1 MKVTRLEIN
10 GFKSFAERTV
20 VDFPDG
26 LCAVVGPNGC
36 GKSNVVD
43 AIRWVLGEQS
53 AKQLRGHAM
62 EDVIFNGS
70 DGQSPAGMGEVS
82 LVFENQGDV
91 TAPAFA
97 DLSEIMV
104 TRRLYRSGES
114 EYMINRVPCRLKDI
128 HQLFMDTGLG
138 NRDYAIIE
146 QGRVAAFIES
156 KPVERRLWVE
166 EAAGIT
172 RYKNQ
177 KKVSLRKMQAAKD
190 NLDRLQDIIVEVGTQ
205 MARLKRQAKKA
216 ERHQE
221 VRQKIRELDL
231 AISGLEYDQLT
242 NLLQEASAEA
252 EAVGARL
259 LLAQQRLTGLETDQE
274 TLRVRLV
281 AAEQEID
288 AAGARKLEAEGAIQK
303 AENELTLMGR
313 EIQNTKRIIERFSA
327 ERQEHQAKVRQQEKE
342 LAQAQRVVNRSQDR
356 QAEAAAALEQASRR
370 LSEGLAALEGWESAL
385 DQAKTKLVEHLGSVN
400 QHANRL
406 ADLDRAE
413 HDLGRRARQTEQR
426 EEALQGE
433 IDELTLRR
441 DQAAHRSDQLGHQLA
456 EMQQEINRIT
466 QDHQEV
472 KARIK
477 ELTRAEARATR
488 QEHQAAAAV
497 DALGLSLANH
507 DWAQDGVRA
516 VLKAAQNGRLPVEVL
531 GVVADRLKVQPG
543 SEEMVEA
550 ALGDELQALMVKDDR
565 DARRLAAWVE
575 SQGLGRIRLLAL
587 SRLKAGAAAPPL
599 ESTPLGELVQPT
611 SGFEA
616 LWNLLNPVGWCQ
628 EAEAAWS
635 ASAAMRPGQVV
646 VSRSGQRLD
655 RPGAALVGKNDA
667 GSVLARRNQLEQKQ
681 QELTQAQAEREKI
694 LAQLAAAEQELTA
707 LEQELSRL
715 EQKRRECHQ
724 ESAQVRQVLV
734 ESGEALKAK
743 QRQLETLRF
752 DSEDIQEQL
761 ARISDQRQKLAH
773 TLEEL
778 EEQTPELEAHLE
790 RCQQELAQ
798 GRRRLE
804 DDRRAESQARLNEA
818 NLQSEMNAARKDLA
832 RLKEDLA
839 RRGERIEALA
849 AEIDAA
855 GRSVESLEARRN
867 ETQVKLAE
875 LYEDLDRQQEALRQA
890 RELHSRAQ
898 VKSSDLEAALKQAR
912 AELKQAE
919 SESAEIALN
928 QHKLAMQRDQ
938 LAEQVMERCRVDL
951 TTDYQTYR
959 PQGAFDLPSN
969 RERLAKLR
977 NRLHR
982 MGPVNMEA
990 ISEHEVLSERHRFL
1004 TEQREDLSASLEDLR
1019 SAVRKINRT
1028 SRKRFTDTLEE
1039 ANQRLA
1045 EVFPVLFSGGSA
1057 TLTLEEGVDPLDAGL
1072 HIMVELPGKKIRTLE
1087 SLSGGEKALTA
1098 VAVLFALFLIRPA
1111 PFCILDEVDA
1121 PMDEAN
1127 IGRFHDLLSRLSQRS
1142 QIVMITHNRRTMEMV
1157 QMLYGVTM
1165 EQKGVSKLLAVT
1177 LQEGEAMAA

>member
-53 AKQLRGHAM
+53 AKQLRGQSM

-70 DGQSPAGMGEVS
+70 DEQSPAGLGEVS
-82 LVFENQGDV
+82 LVFENQGDIS
-91 TAPAFA
+91 APAFA

-104 TRRLYRSGES
+104 TRRLYRSGDS
-114 EYMINRVPCRLKDI
+114 EYMINRVSCRLKDI

-156 KPVERRLWVE
+156 KPVDRRLWVE

-190 NLDRLQDIIVEVGTQ
+190 NLDRLQDIIVEVETQ
-205 MARLKRQAKKA
+205 MARLQRQAKKA
-216 ERHQE
+216 ERHRE
-221 VRQKIRELDL
+221 VRRRIRDLDL
-231 AISGLEYDQLT
+231 AISSLEYDQLSGR
-242 NLLQEASAEA
+242 LHEAGAEA

-288 AAGARKLEAEGAIQK
+288 AAGSRKLAAEGAIQK

-313 EIQNTKRIIERFSA
+313 EAENTKRIIERFTT
-327 ERQEHQAKVRQQEKE
+327 ERQEHQDKVRQQEKE
-342 LAQAQRVVNRSQDR
+342 LDQAQRVVSRSQAR
-356 QAEAAAALEQASRR
+356 QAEAAEALAQAAARLQEGTAALD
-370 LSEGLAALEGWESAL
+370 GLEADL
-385 DQAKTKLVEHLGSVN
+385 DQAKSSLVEHLGAIN
-400 QHANRL
+400 QNANRL

-413 HDLGRRARQTEQR
+413 HDLGRRARQAQER

-433 IDELTLRR
+433 IDELTLAR
-441 DQAAHRSDQLGHQLA
+441 DEAAGRTDELGHRLA
-456 EMQQEINRIT
+456 KLQQEINS
-466 QDHQEV
+466 
-472 KARIK
+472 
-477 ELTRAEARATR
+477 LTEDRRSAGEKIQQLNSAESEATR
-488 QEHQAAAAV
+488 ELHRAAAAV

-507 DWAQDGVRA
+507 DWAESGVRA
-516 VLKAAQNGRLPVEVL
+516 VLDAAEQGKLPVEVL

-543 SEEMVEA
+543 SEAIVEA
-550 ALGDELQALMVKDDR
+550 ALGSDLQAVMVAGDAE
-565 DARRLAAWVE
+565 ARRLAAWVE
-575 SQGLGRIRLLAL
+575 AQGLGRIRLLAL
-587 SRLKAGAAAPPL
+587 SQLNAGASVPPL
-599 ESTPLGELVQPT
+599 ESTPLGELAQPA
-611 SGFEA
+611 SGFDA
-616 LWNLLNPVGWCQ
+616 LWNLLNPVGWC
-628 EAEAAWS
+628 EDADAAWR
-635 ASAAMRPGQVV
+635 ASATMRPGQSV

-655 RPGAALVGKNDA
+655 RPGGALVGKNEA
-667 GSVLARRNQLEQKQ
+667 GSVLARRNELARMQ
-681 QELTQAQAEREKI
+681 QELDQAQEQRDKLLARLAEAE
-694 LAQLAAAEQELTA
+694 AEQAALDQELTR
-707 LEQELSRL
+707 LDQQRQEL
-715 EQKRRECHQ
+715 HQ
-724 ESAQVRQVLV
+724 EAGQVRQRLV
-734 ESGEALKAK
+734 ESSEALKAK
-743 QRQLETLRF
+743 ERQQEALQF
-752 DSEDIQEQL
+752 DSEDILGEL
-761 ARISDQRQKLAH
+761 ARISDQRRDLAE
-773 TLEEL
+773 TLEG
-778 EEQTPELEAHLE
+778 LEAQTSEVEEHLE
-790 RCQQELAQ
+790 SCKQQLAE
-798 GRRRLE
+798 GRQRLE
-804 DDRRAESQARLNEA
+804 QDRNIESRARLQEA
-818 NLQSEMNAARKDLA
+818 NLQAEVSAARKDLG
-832 RLKEDLA
+832 RLKDDLA
-839 RRGERIEALA
+839 RRNERIEALS
-849 AEIDAA
+849 AEITGAHDT
-855 GRSVESLEARRN
+855 VQSLGARRD
-867 ETQVKLAE
+867 ETQVRLAG
-875 LYEDLDRQQEALRQA
+875 LYEDLDQQAEALAQA
-890 RELHSRAQ
+890 RDLHSRAQ
-898 VKSSDLEAALKQAR
+898 VKSADLDAALKQAR

-919 SESAEIALN
+919 SESAEISLN
-928 QHKLAMQRDQ
+928 QHKLTMQLDQ
-938 LAEQVMERCRVDL
+938 LTEQVMERCRVDL
-951 TTDYQTYR
+951 TTDYETYQ

-990 ISEHEVLSERHRFL
+990 ISEHEALSERHRFL
-1004 TEQREDLSASLEDLR
+1004 TEQREDLDASLEDLR
-1019 SAVRKINRT
+1019 TAIRKINRT
-1028 SRKRFTDTLEE
+1028 SRKRFTDTLEQT
-1039 ANQRLA
+1039 NQRLS

-1057 TLTLEEGVDPLDAGL
+1057 TLVLEEGEDPLDAGL

-1121 PMDEAN
+1121 PLDEAN
-1127 IGRFHDLLSRLSQRS
+1127 IGRFHDLLARLSERS
-1142 QIVMITHNRRTMEMV
+1142 QIVMVTHNRRTMEMV

-1165 EQKGVSKLLAVT
+1165 EKKGISKLLTVS